1 LSVTP
6 LTSDQ
11 VLSLAPDAQSA
22 KAGAALAV
30 ARKWSALGGDGE
42 ARAVWGQ
49 CQGSGAHPYRAQ
61 VDLTD
66 LASRCSC
73 PSRKFPCKH
82 ALGLLL
88 LLTTE
93 PELFVVAEPPAWV
106 TEWFA
111 SRAERSERKRRGEA
125 GDGAREPEATR
136 GTEGEEAVRASDAA
150 RERRTAARAEKI
162 GAGVAE
168 LARWLEDLVRG
179 GLAAAAARPSSFW
192 DTAAARLVDA
202 QAPGAARLVRQL
214 AAIPATGADWPERM
228 VAAVARLH
236 LLTEAYGRLPELP
249 AAMQADVRAT
259 LGWSPTGDEFG
270 DAPTVAD
277 EWVVLGQIVEEEDRL
292 RARRTWLTGRRGG
305 RHALLLHFAHGTT
318 PFTEPVPPP
327 GGAMTAEL
335 AFFPGAAPLRATVRS
350 LGVRKPLDV
359 VDSGASAATALSPGH
374 PSIAQATDRWA
385 AALAANP
392 WTERV
397 ALVLSAVVPAQRGEQ
412 WLVRDAD
419 GETLPITPRFRAAWP
434 LIALAGGHPVWL
446 AGEWDGDWLLPLAA
460 AAADGSLVSLTQP
473 LAVPA

>member
-6 LTSDQ
+6 LSSDQ
-11 VLSLAPDAQSA
+11 VLSLAPDAPSA

-42 ARAVWGQ
+42 GRAVWGQ
-49 CQGSGAHPYRAQ
+49 CQGSGAQPYRTQ

-66 LASRCSC
+66 LATRCSC

-88 LLTTE
+88 LLTAE
-93 PELFVVAEPPAWV
+93 PELFAVAEPPAWV
-106 TEWFA
+106 TEWLA
-111 SRAERSERKRRGEA
+111 SRAERSERKRQREEGDDQPEPDATGA
-125 GDGAREPEATR
+125 GDAQ
-136 GTEGEEAVRASDAA
+136 EAVRASAAA

-162 GAGVAE
+162 AAGLAE

-179 GLAAAAARPSSFW
+179 GLAAAAARPASFW

-236 LLTEAYGRLPELP
+236 LLAEAYGRLPELP

-259 LGWSPTGDEFG
+259 LGWSPTADEIGDV
-270 DAPTVAD
+270 PTVAD
-277 EWVVLGQIVEEEDRL
+277 EWVVLGQIIEEEDRL
-292 RARRTWLTGRRGG
+292 RARRTWLAGRHSG
-305 RHALLLHFAHGTT
+305 RHALLLHFAHGTA

-327 GGAMTAEL
+327 GGTMAAEL
-335 AFFPGAAPLRATVRS
+335 AFLPGAAPLRATIRS
-350 LGVRKPLDV
+350 LGTRAQ
-359 VDSGASAATALSPGH
+359 VDLVDTGASAAATLPRGH
-374 PSIAQATDRWA
+374 ARIADATGGWA

-397 ALVLSAVVPAQRGEQ
+397 AVVLSAAVPARRGEQ

-419 GETLPITPRFRAAWP
+419 GDALPITPRFRATWP
-434 LIALAGGHPVWL
+434 LVALAGGHPMWL

-460 AAADGSLVSLTQP
+460 AAAGGSLVSLTQP